1 MNVTVR
7 TATRADVD
15 LIHGFICELAD
26 YEKLSHEVTAR
37 PQDLTLA
44 LFGPQP
50 RIFAEIAERDGA
62 AVGFALW
69 FYNYSTFVGRCGLY
83 LEDLYVSPAARG
95 SGAGKALLRALAR
108 RCVEEDLGR
117 FEWSVLDWNAPAIG
131 FYDSLGAKAMDGWTI
146 RRLDGEAL
154 KALAQ

>member
-1 MNVTVR
+1 MSVTVR

-95 SGAGKALLRALAR
+95 SGAGKELLRALAR